1 MSRPT
6 VRVVVDSGVLAG
18 DVKKEKSAK
27 IVMEI
32 IRRSPWIVIIAS
44 IPLLDEAQKV
54 IETELGGELAKKWR
68 EDIESMCEIV
78 DHSEGDH
85 PALASAYVGNAQHI
99 ISGDEMLTNA
109 KAGVAIRT
117 KIETS
122 VKRPD
127 AFVKLFENII

>member
-1 MSRPT
+1 M
-6 VRVVVDSGVLAG
+6 RVVVDSGVLAG

-44 IPLLDEAQKV
+44 IPLLDEAQTV
-54 IETELGGELAKKWR
+54 IETDFGEELAKKWR

-78 DHSEGDH
+78 DHLEGDH

>member
-44 IPLLDEAQKV
+44 IPLLDEAQTV
-54 IETELGGELAKKWR
+54 IETDFGEELAKKWR

-78 DHSEGDH
+78 DHLEGDH

-99 ISGDEMLTNA
+99 ISRDERLTNA

>member
-44 IPLLDEAQKV
+44 IPLLDEAQTV
-54 IETELGGELAKKWR
+54 IETDFGEELEKKWR

-78 DHSEGDH
+78 DHLEGDH

>member
-6 VRVVVDSGVLAG
+6 VRVVVDSGVLVEDA
-18 DVKKEKSAK
+18 KKEKSAK
-27 IVMEI
+27 IVMDI
-32 IRRSPWIVIIAS
+32 IRKSPEMVIIAS
-44 IPLLDEAQKV
+44 MPLLDEAQKV
-54 IETELGGELAKKWR
+54 IETDLGGELADRWR
-68 EDIESMCEIV
+68 EDIESICEIV
-78 DHSEGDH
+78 DHLEEDH

-99 ISGDEMLTNA
+99 ISRDERLTNA

>member
-44 IPLLDEAQKV
+44 IPLLDEAQTV
-54 IETELGGELAKKWR
+54 IETDFGEELAKKWR

-78 DHSEGDH
+78 DHLEGDH

-99 ISGDEMLTNA
+99 ISRDGRLTNA

>member
-18 DVKKEKSAK
+18 AVKKEKSAK

-78 DHSEGDH
+78 DHLEGDH